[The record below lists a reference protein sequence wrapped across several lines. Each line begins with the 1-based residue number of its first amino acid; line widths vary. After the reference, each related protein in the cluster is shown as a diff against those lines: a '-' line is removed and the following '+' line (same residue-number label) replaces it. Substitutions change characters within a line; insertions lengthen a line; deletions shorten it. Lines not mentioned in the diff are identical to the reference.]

1 MATLPKR
8 ETDPARVVQ
17 DLHRPVDTAAEL
29 EGSRWRKSSFSATA
43 ECFAVAE
50 VRGEVALR
58 NSNGPERGVLVF
70 GRGGLA
76 AWVAGCKAGEF
87 DDLTTA

>member
-1 MATLPKR
+1 M
-8 ETDPARVVQ
+8 RVAQ
-17 DLHRPVDTAAEL
+17 SCRRPEESAAEL
-29 EGSRWRKSSFSATA
+29 EGRRWRKSSFSATA
-43 ECFAVAE
+43 ECVAVAD
-50 VRGEVALR
+50 VGGEVALR
-58 NSNGPERGVLVF
+58 NSNGPEWATLVF